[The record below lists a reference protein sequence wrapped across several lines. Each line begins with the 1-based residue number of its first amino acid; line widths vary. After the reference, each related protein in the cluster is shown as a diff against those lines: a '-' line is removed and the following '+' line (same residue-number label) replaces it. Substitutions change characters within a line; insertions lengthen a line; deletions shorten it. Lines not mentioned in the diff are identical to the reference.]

1 MTKRRIVLA
10 AALAAA
16 TAGAAA
22 AQELRIGY
30 INTLSGP
37 GAAVGEE
44 QMNGWRLGLEHEGWG
59 KDGDTLGGVP
69 AKVFYADDQ
78 LKPDVGVREAERML
92 SALKVHL
99 VAGITFSNVL
109 MAVQKPVLDRQ
120 IPLLITNAGASP
132 LAGELC
138 NPLVTST
145 SWNNDQTPEALG
157 HRMSQDRLR
166 SIYLMAPNYQA
177 GKDMLTGLRR
187 TLKGPEVL
195 GETLFKVGESDFQ
208 ADLSKVRAARP
219 EAVFVFAPGS
229 MGIAFFKQWA
239 ASGVGGQIK
248 LYSVFT
254 VDWLTLPAI
263 GDAAIGSYHTM
274 FWNVDLPIA
283 ANKRFVEAFL
293 AKHGRNPSHYA
304 AQAYDAP
311 RLLAAALRALGGRFD
326 DAKALA
332 RALRKTS
339 YDSVRGPYEYNVNG
353 MPIQN
358 FYLREVV
365 KGADGRPA
373 IVTRGLVF
381 ERHKDSY
388 WEKCPPGQ
396 RL

>member
-1 MTKRRIVLA
+1 MVRSGLAIA
-10 AALAAA
+10 AAIAAGLADP
-16 TAGAAA
+16 AA
-22 AQELRIGY
+22 AQEFRIGY
-30 INTLSGP
+30 MNTLSGP
-37 GAAVGEE
+37 GAAVGED
-44 QMNGWRLGLEHEGWG
+44 QMNGWKLGLEHQGWS
-59 KDGDTLGGVP
+59 KDGDKLGGV
-69 AKVFYADDQ
+69 ATRIVYADDQ

-92 SALKVHL
+92 SGGVHL

-109 MAVQKPVLDRQ
+109 MAVQKPVLDRH

-138 NPLVTST
+138 NPLVVST

-157 HRMSQDRLR
+157 HRMSGDGIKT
-166 SIYLMAPNYQA
+166 IYMMAPNYQA
-177 GKDMLTGLRR
+177 GKDMISGLRR
-187 TLKGPEVL
+187 TLKGPQIV
-195 GETLFKVGESDFQ
+195 GEAMFKVGESDFQ
-208 ADLSKVRAARP
+208 ADLSKLRAINP

-229 MGIAFFKQWA
+229 MGIAFFKQWG
-239 ASGVGGQIK
+239 ASGVGARIK

-263 GDAAIGSYHTM
+263 GDAAVGSYHTM
-274 FWNVDLPIA
+274 FWNVDLPIP
-283 ANKRFVEAFL
+283 ANERFVKAYV
-293 AKHGRNPSHYA
+293 AKHGRNPSHYS

-311 RLLAAALRALGGRFD
+311 RLVAAALEANGGRYQ
-326 DAKALA
+326 DAKELA
-332 RALRKTS
+332 RALRKTR

-365 KGADGRPA
+365 RQADGKPG

-381 ERHKDSY
+381 EKHRDSY
-388 WEKCPPGQ
+388 WEKCPPER